1 MDTKVTANN
10 QRLNN
15 GFCEK
20 KFSSMFLSGTFT
32 KAVMYI
38 MLLCD
43 SIIAGYFIGKSGV
56 AAINAITPVTGI
68 VTFFGDL
75 VSTGVGIVF
84 TREVGAMR
92 KKRAD
97 EIYGQGLIISI
108 SIGIISAVTILLIQ
122 NIYFRANGIT
132 GEILENALQYYRL
145 LPINAFLTIVIFYLE
160 QMVYSDGDEL
170 CNNICYVFQIGGNI
184 ILSIILTK
192 YMGMTGIILG
202 SVIGNALGILVCFW
216 HYFRKCNTLHFVW
229 HLTFRDFLL
238 TSRYS
243 IVDSSVY
250 LCWGLMDYIII
261 GVVSRN
267 YGNTGLITL
276 AVVVSLIEFSVVMDG
291 VGMAMQPLIG
301 TYFGEKNHQLIKRV
315 MRAGLKAAVIEGLV
329 ATTLICIFAK
339 QFCGLFGISGGEA
352 LGPSITAVRIV
363 SLGFVF
369 CSVIS
374 LTTSY
379 YMLIDRIGMSVCI
392 SCFQNG
398 LLYILLPIAGSFVF
412 GINGMWAGFAI
423 APVLTLVGTL
433 FFVYLRFGKEN
444 FPFLLG
450 DLDTEIEVIDDVLTT
465 ENTAVLSK
473 RVEDSLVSQGYSKK
487 DASRAALFV
496 EEIGLTILEQNKL
509 SKKDILIE
517 ISLFYEPDSVLI
529 IQRDSGKLFD
539 ITDPDLQVGG
549 LSGFILSGLMN
560 AHKDEKAYL
569 VTTGYNRNM
578 IRFHIVSSENRG
590 CNSGMGVMKA

>member
-1 MDTKVTANN
+1 MGITNK

-108 SIGIISAVTILLIQ
+108 SIGLISSITILLIQ
-122 NIYFRANGIT
+122 NIYFSANGIT

-216 HYFRKCNTLHFVW
+216 HYFRKGNTLHFVW
-229 HLTFRDFLL
+229 HLSFKDFLL

-261 GVVSRN
+261 GLVSRN

-315 MRAGLKAAVIEGLV
+315 MRVGLKAAVIEGLV
-329 ATTLICIFAK
+329 ATALICIFAK

-352 LGPSITAVRIV
+352 LGPSITAIRIV

>member
-1 MDTKVTANN
+1 
-10 QRLNN
+10 
-15 GFCEK
+15 
-20 KFSSMFLSGTFT
+20 MFLSGTFT

-43 SIIAGYFIGKSGV
+43 SIIAGYYIGASGV

-84 TREVGAMR
+84 TREIGAMR

-108 SIGIISAVTILLIQ
+108 SIGLISALAIFFMRDL
-122 NIYFRANGIT
+122 YFGINGIK
-132 GEILENALQYYRL
+132 GDILNNALPYYRL
-145 LPINAFLTIVIFYLE
+145 CPVNAFLTILIFYLE

-184 ILSIILTK
+184 LFSIILTN

-202 SVIGNALGILVCFW
+202 SVIGNGLGILACGW
-216 HYFRKCNTLHFVW
+216 HYLRKCNTLHFVW
-229 HLTFRDFLL
+229 HFSIKDFFL

-250 LCWGLMDYIII
+250 ICWALMDYVMI
-261 GVVSRN
+261 GFVSRN
-267 YGNTGLITL
+267 YGDTGLITL
-276 AVVVSLIEFSVVMDG
+276 AVVVSLIEFGVVLDG

-301 TYFGEKNHQLIKRV
+301 TYYGEKNHKLIKRV
-315 MRAGLKAAVIEGLV
+315 MKAATKAALTEGVI
-329 ATTLICIFAK
+329 ATVLICIFAR
-339 QFCGLFGISGGEA
+339 QFCGLFGITEGAA
-352 LGPSITAVRIV
+352 LAPSMTAIRIV

-369 CSVIS
+369 VSSVS

-398 LLYILLPIAGSFVF
+398 LLYMLLPITGSLLF
-412 GINGMWAGFAI
+412 GTNGMWAGFVI
-423 APVLTLVGTL
+423 APAVTLAL
-433 FFVYLRFGKEN
+433 AMLFVYLRFGKDN
-444 FPFLLG
+444 FPFLLK
-450 DLDTEIEVIDDVLTT
+450 DIDSEIVVMDDVLTDR
-465 ENTAVLSK
+465 TASELSQK
-473 RVEDSLVSQGYSKK
+473 IGQSLISHEYSKQES
-487 DASRAALFV
+487 AHAALFV
-496 EEIGLTILEQNKL
+496 EEISMTVIERNRKA
-509 SKKDILIE
+509 KKPVLIE
-517 ISLFYEPDSVLI
+517 FSLFYEEDSVLI
-529 IQRDSGKLFD
+529 IERDSGELFD
-539 ITDPDLQVGG
+539 LTDPDAEIKG
-549 LSGFILSGLMN
+549 LSSFVLGNLMQS
-560 AHKDEKAYL
+560 HQEKAYL

-578 IRFHIVSSENRG
+578 MRFARKEKG
-590 CNSGMGVMKA
+590 E